1 MKKAIKII
9 AFVLAG
15 VLIISSLF
23 IIRACSAPPEYSEIR
38 ARVEYLI
45 KASQDVNEV
54 VWGKGLETY
63 ERVYDT
69 LEIFKA
75 ESTYTDDNGNQQILT
90 VEYHYYQA
98 FDKERKVF
106 AYRKVGDT
114 KSEYTYAYLTDKKL
128 TVEELKALFP
138 KEDAHSDNELYY
150 EEVLCDEQGARYA
163 YCVPYTE
170 VKPEVYYPSM
180 ESDTAKLYNYVR
192 LGTPKTPGKITSSEE
207 IGSVEDIKMYI
218 RTVYSEEYS
227 LSLYD
232 TIFVGVLEGSFSS
245 RARYTSASE
254 IGLRGDALVQLNT
267 YEPKFTER
275 RVYLFETARINRNS
289 SNNKEVLVEIN
300 SYLPS
305 NPNKIEVAKIYFK
318 LENGQW
324 FLSTPTY

>member
-38 ARVEYLI
+38 ERVEYLI

-54 VWGKGLETY
+54 VWGKGLDTY

-69 LEIFKA
+69 LEIFEA
-75 ESTYTDDNGNQQILT
+75 VSTYEDDKGELQTTT

-114 KSEYTYAYLTDKKL
+114 KSDYTYAYLTDKKL
-128 TVEELKALFP
+128 SVEELKALFP
-138 KEDAHSDNELYY
+138 KADTHAENELYY
-150 EEVLCDEQGARYA
+150 TEVLCDEQGSRYA

-170 VKPEVYYPSM
+170 VKPDVYYPSM
-180 ESDTAKLYNYVR
+180 ESSTAKLYDYVR
-192 LGTPKTPGKITSSEE
+192 LGTPKTPGKITSASE
-207 IGSVEDIKMYI
+207 IGSVEDIKLYI
-218 RTVYSEEYS
+218 RTVYSEKYAT
-227 LSLYD
+227 SLYD
-232 TIFVGVLEGSFSS
+232 TIFVGVLEGSYSS

-289 SNNKEVLVEIN
+289 SNSKEVLVEID

-305 NPNKIEVAKIYFK
+305 NPDKKVVAKIYFT